1 MPNPFAGPDGS
12 THGRPLKGI
21 NDDPMYETVEQEDD
35 DEGRAFL
42 AREAEKDARLRLAIS
57 RQSLARYCPP
67 ALALALALAL
77 ASILTATLTATGTGF

>member
-42 AREAEKDARLRLAIS
+42 AREAEKDARLRLAKDK
-57 RQSLARYCPP
+57 
-67 ALALALALAL
+67 ALP
-77 ASILTATLTATGTGF
+77 GTVPLPWP